1 MGSGG
6 VRQRWPG
13 GPATPKMHAAAA
25 GYKPFDGA
33 SPSLAG
39 TWMSSQRTRSLLRRA
54 ALLLGALLLQVALPA
69 SGQRAARSIR
79 VNQLGYYPGAVK
91 TAVVIGAPEGRFHV
105 VTAELADTVFTGT
118 LGPLRASAAYSDTV
132 RLADFSP
139 MTRPGTYVVAVPGVG
154 YSYPFEVRAGV
165 HEEMA
170 VASLKAFYHHRV
182 SVATSPEYA
191 GEWSRPGGHPDSRVL
206 VHPSAASPARP
217 AGSVI
222 SAPGGWYDAGD
233 YNKYIVNSGITTA
246 TLLSLYEDFPAF
258 ASTID
263 TRIPETGNALPDILD
278 EALVNIRWMMAMQDP
293 ADGGVYHKLTEPS
306 FEGFV
311 MPADAKFPRYVVQKS
326 TAAAL
331 DFAAVTAQASRI
343 YRKFEH
349 VLPGLADS
357 LSVASTRAW
366 RWARANPDVL
376 YDQNQ
381 LNQRFD
387 PDVVTGA
394 YGDRN
399 VADEFAWA
407 AAELYLT
414 TRQDSFYTAV
424 PVLADTAA
432 VVPSWN
438 AVRTLGYYTLVR
450 YPATMRAPA
459 DRMRV
464 ERLLIDQA
472 DSLVAAARGT
482 AYATPFGATR
492 RDFVW
497 GSNAVVANQGI
508 ALVQAY
514 RLTGNAL
521 YLREALA
528 NLDYILGR
536 NATGYSFVTGYGELT
551 PLHPHHRLAE
561 ADGLRAPLPGFL
573 AGGPNPGRQDQCPNY
588 PSTLPDKAYIDEVCS
603 YASNEIA
610 INWNAPLVYLAFALE
625 ALQYEIGFEPHP
637 R

>member
-1 MGSGG
+1 M
-6 VRQRWPG
+6 
-13 GPATPKMHAAAA
+13 
-25 GYKPFDGA
+25 
-33 SPSLAG
+33 SL
-39 TWMSSQRTRSLLRRA
+39 QRTRSLLRRA
-54 ALLLGALLLQVALPA
+54 APLLAALSVLTALPA
-69 SGQRAARSIR
+69 EGQRAARSIR

-91 TAVVIGAPEGRFHV
+91 HAVVIGAPEGRFHV
-105 VTAELADTVFTGT
+105 ATPDLADTVFTGT
-118 LGPLRASAAYSDTV
+118 LGPLRASSVFSDTV

-139 MTRPGTYVVAVPGVG
+139 MTRPGSYVLLVPGVG
-154 YSYPFEVRAGV
+154 YSYPFEVRARV

-170 VASLKAFYHHRV
+170 LASLKAFYHHRV
-182 SVATSPEYA
+182 SVATTPEYA
-191 GEWSRPGGHPDSRVL
+191 GEWSRPTGHPDSRVL
-206 VHPSAASPARP
+206 VHPSAASESRP

-258 ASTID
+258 AATID
-263 TRIPETGNALPDILD
+263 TRIPETGNALPDVLD
-278 EALVNIRWMMAMQDP
+278 EALVNIRWMLAMQDP
-293 ADGGVYHKLTEPS
+293 ADGGVYHKLTEPN

-311 MPADAKFPRYVVQKS
+311 MPADAKLPRYVVQKS

-331 DFAAVTAQASRI
+331 DFAAVTAQGSRI
-343 YRKFEH
+343 YRRFEH
-349 VLPGLADS
+349 ALPGLADS
-357 LSVASTRAW
+357 LAVASRRAW

-376 YDQNQ
+376 YDQTQ

-387 PDVVTGA
+387 PDVATGA
-394 YGDRN
+394 YGDRDLR
-399 VADEFAWA
+399 DEFAWA
-407 AAELYLT
+407 AAELFLT
-414 TRQDSFYTAV
+414 TREDTFFTAV

-432 VVPSWN
+432 VVPTWN
-438 AVRTLGYYTLVR
+438 AVRSLAYYTLAR
-450 YPATMRAPA
+450 YPTGLRSAAERA
-459 DRMRV
+459 RV
-464 ERLLIDQA
+464 ERLLVEQA
-472 DSLVAAARGT
+472 DSLVAAAGAT
-482 AYATPFGATR
+482 AYRTPFGNSR

-536 NATGYSFVTGYGELT
+536 NATGYSFVTGYGDLT
-551 PLHPHHRLAE
+551 PLRPHHRLAE
-561 ADGLRAPLPGFL
+561 ADGLRTPLPGFL

-625 ALQYEIGFEPHP
+625 ALQFEIGFEQHA